1 MITLTLSGI
10 AQFLQSPMAALER
23 MRETAP
29 GVQAGVLALCAA
41 TFVMVVIDF
50 AYGPYAFPHTLE
62 PGGKRDATVYFV
74 AFVETARIFG
84 VASII
89 LIGTRHFLR
98 AQVTVAEVLWMTVP
112 YGLALI
118 AFELVQLL
126 AWLIVLGAGLNFYG
140 QFFLLGFLG
149 SCLILVASIRTLT
162 PDRDWLAVLPL
173 AAAAF
178 VFGTFFAPIV
188 LLGTAVYLAV
198 RGARHRN

>member
-1 MITLTLSGI
+1 MIKLTLNGI

-29 GVQAGVLALCAA
+29 GAQAGVLALCAA

-84 VASII
+84 VASVI
-89 LIGTRHFLR
+89 LIGTRHILQAR
-98 AQVTVAEVLWMTVP
+98 VTVAEVFWMTVP

-118 AFELVQLL
+118 GFELVQLG
-126 AWLIVLGAGLNFYG
+126 AWLFFMGTGFDFYG
-140 QFFLLGFLG
+140 EFFVMGFLG
-149 SCLILVASIRTLT
+149 VCLILVASVRTLA
-162 PDRDWLAVLPL
+162 PNRDWLAVLPL
-173 AAAAF
+173 SAAAF
-178 VFGTFFAPIV
+178 ALGTFFAPVI
-188 LLGTAVYLAV
+188 LMGTAVYLTVRAV
-198 RGARHRN
+198 RRRA